1 VRLVAI
7 IVVLLGVGLLPAS
20 LHHVDAQTRDIS
32 RVRILA
38 VAPFGDDNPLTRPL
52 AEAGAR
58 RLSELLRGGRFQV
71 IDAGRAADALRQQG
85 VRAID
90 LISPTRTVALG
101 SALGADAVL
110 TGRVVQIFQ
119 EFHRERESGFSVEG
133 RVVVDLRILEV
144 GTRLILWQEEMACS
158 VPGTAA
164 VAMECLVRQVAA
176 RIAALTASAAPGPVA
191 GRD

>member
-1 VRLVAI
+1 MRHILVLAM
-7 IVVLLGVGLLPAS
+7 LLGVALLPAPLPPVS
-20 LHHVDAQTRDIS
+20 AQARDFS
-32 RVRILA
+32 GVRILA

-58 RLSELLRGGRFQV
+58 RLSELLRGGRVQV

-85 VRAID
+85 VRPVD

-119 EFHRERESGFSVEG
+119 EFHRESGFYIEG

-144 GTRLILWQEEMACS
+144 GTRLILWQEEMGCA

-164 VAMECLVRQVAA
+164 LAMECLVRQAAA
-176 RIAALTASAAPGPVA
+176 RIAALTASTGPSLAAR
-191 GRD
+191 RD